1 MFKMLSQILRDSLPS
16 CNSRCQVLTYDL
28 FCIQTQPASAN
39 VCPRHDRIGSKD
51 NARTCCLLAGP
62 GRQRNCYHFWAPV
75 LDPKGPWG
83 LAVVEGNDESEVHTL
98 GANDPA
104 MKSGVGFKLEIYP
117 MLRAVLRK
125 SVSS

>member
-1 MFKMLSQILRDSLPS
+1 MIYFVYKLNPPRPTFAQDMTESESKIMQEHAAYW
-16 CNSRCQVLTYDL
+16 QDL
-28 FCIQTQPASAN
+28 ADKGIAIIF
-39 VCPRHDRIGSKD
+39 G
-51 NARTCCLLAGP
+51 
-62 GRQRNCYHFWAPV
+62 PV

-83 LAVVEGNDESEVHTL
+83 LAIVEGNDESEVHTL